1 MRCAI
6 CQTNIGKGRNPGGD
20 VCGRCAYEARFP
32 YQRGEWQL
40 CAGNLVR
47 HKYLECSFEIV
58 KTGNGLVAKELHVA
72 HPDRV
77 LQDDF
82 DGIQKI
88 AVDAYLDLIGWTKL
102 EGPKP
107 N

>member
-1 MRCAI
+1 MKCAT
-6 CQTNIGKGRNPGGD
+6 CQTNIGKGRNPGGV

-32 YQRGEWQL
+32 YQRDEWQL
-40 CAGNLVR
+40 CAGNLVL
-47 HKYLECSFEIV
+47 HKYFECSFEIV
-58 KTGNGLVAKELHVA
+58 RAGKGLVAKELHVA
-72 HPDRV
+72 HPDKI

-82 DGIQKI
+82 NALQKI
-88 AVDAYLDLIGWTKL
+88 AVDAYLDLISWTKL